1 MWQNSPVSRFRVVE
15 WVTGFMIK
23 QSVSGSYG
31 SDCVLGV
38 ARVALCCLVLAAST
52 ANGADVG
59 LAGLFPGKALLTING
74 GQPRIVAIGV
84 KTDEGVKVVSI
95 EGETATLEVDG
106 KKRVLRVGQNV
117 ASQPSGAGAAS
128 VVLTA
133 DAGGHFL
140 TTGNVNGTT
149 IRFIVDTGASMVSL
163 GASDAR
169 RIGIDVS
176 KGQQGMANTANG
188 QTVVT
193 HVKLDTVRVG
203 EIVMNNVD
211 ALVHQQD
218 MPFALLGMSF
228 LNRMEMQRSG
238 DTMTLKKRY

>member
-1 MWQNSPVSRFRVVE
+1 M
-15 WVTGFMIK
+15 TGSMIK
-23 QSVSGSYG
+23 QSAYGRSGFN
-31 SDCVLGV
+31 GV
-38 ARVALCCLVLAAST
+38 FEVTRAVLCCLLLAAPV
-52 ANGADVG
+52 AHGADVG

-74 GQPRIVAIGV
+74 GQPRIVAVGV

-117 ASQPSGAGAAS
+117 ASQPSGNGPAS

-149 IRFIVDTGASMVSL
+149 IRFIVDTGASMISL

-169 RIGIDVS
+169 RIGIDAS

-193 HVKLDTVRVG
+193 HVKLDSVRVG

>member
-1 MWQNSPVSRFRVVE
+1 
-15 WVTGFMIK
+15 MIK
-23 QSVSGSYG
+23 KTVSSRSVRN
-31 SDCVLGV
+31 CVFEILR
-38 ARVALCCLVLAAST
+38 AALCCLLLTVPVAR
-52 ANGADVG
+52 GADVG

-74 GQPRIVAIGV
+74 GQPRIVAVGV
-84 KTDEGVKVVSI
+84 KTDEGVRVVSI
-95 EGETATLEVDG
+95 EGETATIEVDG
-106 KKRVLRVGQNV
+106 RKRVLRVGQNV
-117 ASQPSGAGAAS
+117 ASQPSGDGPAS

-149 IRFIVDTGASMVSL
+149 VRFIVDTGASMISL

-169 RIGIDVS
+169 RIGIDAS
-176 KGQQGMANTANG
+176 KGQQGVANTANG

-193 HVKLDTVRVG
+193 HVKLDSVRVG

>member
-1 MWQNSPVSRFRVVE
+1 M
-15 WVTGFMIK
+15 TGFMIK
-23 QSVSGSYG
+23 QSASGRSG
-31 SDCVLGV
+31 LNCVLEV
-38 ARVALCCLVLAAST
+38 TRAALCCLLLAAPV
-52 ANGADVG
+52 AHGADVG

-74 GQPRIVAIGV
+74 GQPRIVAVGV

-95 EGETATLEVDG
+95 EGETATLEIDG

-117 ASQPSGAGAAS
+117 ASQPSGGGPAS

-149 IRFIVDTGASMVSL
+149 IRFIVDTGASMISL

-169 RIGIDVS
+169 RIGIDTS
-176 KGQQGMANTANG
+176 KGQQGVANTANG

-193 HVKLDTVRVG
+193 RVKLDSVRVG
-203 EIVMNNVD
+203 EIVMNNVA